1 MKVILLSD
9 VKKVGKKGEEKNVAD
24 GYAMN
29 FLIAKGLAVKASNKS
44 EEILQKEKDQQEHD
58 NQIKKEE
65 AIAIKDKLSKIK
77 LEFPVKAQNGRVF
90 NSISTKTI
98 CEELDKKGISIDKR
112 KILDNEPVKTLGQ
125 TNVRIELFKDV
136 IGTIQVVL
144 KEEQ

>member
-44 EEILQKEKDQQEHD
+44 EEILQKQKDQQAYD

-65 AIAIKDKLSKIK
+65 ALALKEKLINIK
-77 LEFPVKAQNGRVF
+77 LEFKVKAQNGKVF

-98 CEELDKKGISIDKR
+98 CEELEKKGISIDKR
-112 KILDNEPVKTLGQ
+112 KILDNQPVKTLGQ
-125 TNVRIELFKDV
+125 TNVKVELFKDV

-144 KEEQ
+144 KEEI

>member
-29 FLIAKGLAVKASNKS
+29 FLIARGLAVKASEKS
-44 EEILQKEKDQQEHD
+44 EEILQKQKDQEEKE

-65 AIAIKDKLSKIK
+65 ATVIKNKLEKIK
-77 LEFPVKAQNGRVF
+77 LEFKVKSKEGKVF

-98 CEELDKKGISIDKR
+98 CEELEKKGIQVDKR
-112 KILDNEPVKTLGQ
+112 KILDSEPIKSLGQ
-125 TNVRIELFKDV
+125 TNVKIELYKGV
-136 IGTIQVVL
+136 IGIIQVVL
-144 KEEQ
+144 KEED